1 MTSEA
6 DSKGASIASPALYVA
21 LDWRMTLRTVVILT
35 ATLFTGCGDEL
46 RFNHIQVRGTE
57 LSHVPSEDSPL
68 LDDSLPL
75 AFYHHPLETQLRS
88 DGVRQIDL
96 SLEYPLGGGSILAR
110 MGTVRTRDL
119 SQCTFASECLETIA
133 EWSRTHRQ
141 HHPLLVILQPNAHDT
156 LEPWMDRVESL
167 VSDAFQP
174 WQIITPGEVT
184 AGYPDLRTAIAE
196 RGWPAIE
203 LSRGRTMFV
212 LNDRGRTRE
221 AYLAGRFLDP
231 DEPRLL
237 FTVAD
242 NPDVPYAGVFSFPTV
257 TAANQGQIRALVEQG
272 YLVRAITNTEDAVQ
286 RAIDNGVHFLST
298 RYPDDLLPPDRLGGF
313 PSGCN
318 PVTTDETCAP
328 SMIELP
334 PR

>member
-1 MTSEA
+1 M
-6 DSKGASIASPALYVA
+6 ASRNIVLAL
-21 LDWRMTLRTVVILT
+21 ILSMSI
-35 ATLFTGCGDEL
+35 GCGDEL
-46 RFNHIQVRGTE
+46 RLNDAQTRGTE
-57 LSHVPSEDSPL
+57 YSHVASDRLFAVDGLSAP
-68 LDDSLPL
+68 
-75 AFYHHPLETQLRS
+75 FTHHPLEVQMAA
-88 DGVRQIDL
+88 DGVRQLDL
-96 SLEYPLGGGSILAR
+96 SVSYSFEDLTLLAR
-110 MGTVRTRDL
+110 QGVLRDIDYDL
-119 SQCTFASECLETIA
+119 TQCDLLAECMRRIA
-133 EWSRTHRQ
+133 TWSRSHRQ
-141 HHPLLVILQPNAHDT
+141 HYPLIVMIQANGHDNIST
-156 LEPWMDRVESL
+156 RMNEVEDIIRRL
-167 VSDAFQP
+167 FER
-174 WQIITPGEVT
+174 WQIITPAEVT
-184 AGYPDLRTAIAE
+184 AGYPDLRTALAE

-242 NPDVPYAGVFSFPTV
+242 NPDVPYAGIFSFPDV

-318 PVTTDETCAP
+318 PVTTDETCEP

>member
-1 MTSEA
+1 MA
-6 DSKGASIASPALYVA
+6 
-21 LDWRMTLRTVVILT
+21 
-35 ATLFTGCGDEL
+35 
-46 RFNHIQVRGTE
+46 Q
-57 LSHVPSEDSPL
+57 
-68 LDDSLPL
+68 
-75 AFYHHPLETQLRS
+75 
-88 DGVRQIDL
+88 
-96 SLEYPLGGGSILAR
+96 
-110 MGTVRTRDL
+110 
-119 SQCTFASECLETIA
+119 CLETIA
-133 EWSRTHRQ
+133 VWSRSHRQ
-141 HHPLLVILQPNAHDT
+141 HHPLVITIQPNGRDNLYQYLDVLQDEIA
-156 LEPWMDRVESL
+156 
-167 VSDAFQP
+167 AIFQR

-184 AGYPDLRTAIAE
+184 AGYPDLRTALAE

-212 LNDRGRTRE
+212 LNDRGRTRD

-242 NPDVPYAGVFSFPTV
+242 SPEVPYAGIFSFPDV
-257 TAANQGQIRALVEQG
+257 TAANQAQIRALVEQG

-318 PVTTDETCAP
+318 PITTDETCDP

-334 PR
+334 PQ

>member
-1 MTSEA
+1 MTSHRA
-6 DSKGASIASPALYVA
+6 IQLLPLG
-21 LDWRMTLRTVVILT
+21 
-35 ATLFTGCGDEL
+35 LFLLMGCGDEL
-46 RFNHIQVRGTE
+46 RLNHIQMRGTE
-57 LSHVPSEDSPL
+57 ESHTATDPTAGDPQFPLPYSHHALVEQVGTYGTRYFELSTSYNPL
-68 LDDSLPL
+68 THTLE
-75 AFYHHPLETQLRS
+75 ARTGWAHHS
-88 DGVRQIDL
+88 
-96 SLEYPLGGGSILAR
+96 SY
-110 MGTVRTRDL
+110 
-119 SQCTFASECLETIA
+119 SQCDRLAQCLETIA
-133 EWSRTHRQ
+133 VWSRSHRQ
-141 HHPLLVILQPNAHDT
+141 HHPLVITIQPNGRDNLYQYLDVLQDEIA
-156 LEPWMDRVESL
+156 
-167 VSDAFQP
+167 AIFQR

-184 AGYPDLRTAIAE
+184 AGYPDLRTALAE

-212 LNDRGRTRE
+212 LNDRGRTRD

-242 NPDVPYAGVFSFPTV
+242 SPEVPYAGIFSFPDV
-257 TAANQGQIRALVEQG
+257 TAANQAQIRALVEQG

-318 PVTTDETCAP
+318 PITTDETCDP

-334 PR
+334 PQ

>member
-1 MTSEA
+1 M
-6 DSKGASIASPALYVA
+6 G
-21 LDWRMTLRTVVILT
+21 
-35 ATLFTGCGDEL
+35 
-46 RFNHIQVRGTE
+46 RG
-57 LSHVPSEDSPL
+57 
-68 LDDSLPL
+68 
-75 AFYHHPLETQLRS
+75 FETN
-88 DGVRQIDL
+88 
-96 SLEYPLGGGSILAR
+96 
-110 MGTVRTRDL
+110 L
-119 SQCTFASECLETIA
+119 SQCNFAAQCLRTIA
-133 EWSRTHRQ
+133 QWSRTHRQ
-141 HHPLLVILQPNAHDT
+141 HHPLLIILQPNARDT
-156 LEPWMDRVESL
+156 LEPWMARVEAL
-167 VSDAFQP
+167 ISDTFQR

-184 AGYPDLRTAIAE
+184 AGYPDLRTALAE

-212 LNDRGRTRE
+212 LNDRGRTRD

-242 NPDVPYAGVFSFPTV
+242 SPEVPYAGIFSFPDV
-257 TAANQGQIRALVEQG
+257 TAANQAQIRALVEQG

-318 PVTTDETCAP
+318 PVTTDETCDP
-328 SMIELP
+328 SMIGFP
-334 PR
+334 PQ